1 MTGDGRG
8 GVSISVTAPMGG
20 CVSTVLKGVRAVWSS
35 DGGVTAG
42 WRSGSAKDCADMCSI
57 RKLAV

>member
-1 MTGDGRG
+1 
-8 GVSISVTAPMGG
+8 VTAPMGG